1 MDAIRKWSEK
11 MTLGRDKSH
20 SIEHFGRVEDFINQ
34 IIQEPVI
41 SSKLNELEKNDFE
54 VSQSKN
60 SSLLFEGVF
69 SQRKY

>member
-20 SIEHFGRVEDFINQ
+20 SIEHFGRVEAFINQ

-41 SSKLNELEKNDFE
+41 SSKLNELEEKDFE
-54 VSQSKN
+54 VN
-60 SSLLFEGVF
+60 
-69 SQRKY
+69 